1 MAETKKKTYQS
12 ASGGKGS
19 KNDVQQAYKKAAPT
33 GSAGGLRVGAVLL
46 WLAAI
51 AFEILAILVFK
62 GVVNLKFMPQI
73 AQLIAFLVLDL
84 ICVIVGSQLWK
95 RANHIDPA
103 SKKNKVKF
111 WLWNNM
117 GVIVAAFA
125 FIPFIIIALL
135 DKNADKKTKTIAVV
149 AAAVALAIG
158 VVTSIDYN
166 PISAEEKEAA
176 VGEIQGDVF
185 WTPFG
190 HVYHAYD
197 DCQALN
203 HTDTLTYGS
212 VEEAINHS
220 RTRMCSFCA
229 KRMEK
234 EEGID
239 LTNIKTDNQDVD
251 EEALEAIPEA
261 E

>member
-1 MAETKKKTYQS
+1 MAETKKKTYQT
-12 ASGGKGS
+12 ASGEKGS
-19 KNDVQQAYKKAAPT
+19 KKDVEQAYKKAAPT
-33 GSAGGLRVGAVLL
+33 GSAAGFRVGAILL

-51 AFEILAILVFK
+51 GFELLAVLVLK
-62 GVVNLKFMPQI
+62 GIVDLKFIPQI

-84 ICVIVGSQLWK
+84 ICVIIGSQLWK
-95 RANHIDPA
+95 RANRIDPA

-125 FIPFIIIALL
+125 FIPFIIIALT
-135 DKNADKKTKTIAVV
+135 DKNADKKTKTIAVI

-158 VVTSIDYN
+158 ALTSIDYN
-166 PISAEEKEAA
+166 PISAEEKAA
-176 VGEIQGDVF
+176 AAEEVGGDVF

-212 VEEAINHS
+212 VEEAIEHN

-229 KRMEK
+229 KRMGVSDE
-234 EEGID
+234 
-239 LTNIKTDNQDVD
+239 IKTDNKEVTEDDLV
-251 EEALEAIPEA
+251 PVPA

>member
-1 MAETKKKTYQS
+1 MAEQKKKTYQT
-12 ASGGKGS
+12 ASGEKGS
-19 KNDVQQAYKKAAPT
+19 KADAQQAYVKAGPT
-33 GSAGGLRVGAVLL
+33 GSAAGLRVGAILL

-51 AFEILAILVFK
+51 AFEVLAILVIK
-62 GVVNLKFMPQI
+62 GVVDLKFIPQI
-73 AQLIAFLVLDL
+73 WQLIAFIVLDL
-84 ICVIVGSQLWK
+84 VCVIIGSQLWK
-95 RANHIDPA
+95 RANRIDPA

-125 FIPFIIIALL
+125 FIPFIIIALT
-135 DKNADKKTKTIAVV
+135 DKNADKKTKTIATV
-149 AAAVALAIG
+149 AAVAALAVG
-158 VVTSIDYN
+158 VLTSIDYN
-166 PISAEEKEAA
+166 PISAEEKAA
-176 VGEIQGDVF
+176 AEEEIGGDVF

-203 HTDTLTYGS
+203 QTDTLTYGS
-212 VEEAINHS
+212 VTEAIEHN

-234 EEGID
+234 EEGVVLD
-239 LTNIKTDNQDVD
+239 GIKTDNKEVD
-251 EEALEAIPEA
+251 EGDLVPVPA

>member
-1 MAETKKKTYQS
+1 MAEQKKKTYQK
-12 ASGGKGS
+12 ASGEQGS
-19 KNDVQQAYKKAAPT
+19 KGDAKQAYKKAAPS
-33 GSAGGLRVGAVLL
+33 GSAAGFRVGAILL

-51 AFEILAILVFK
+51 AFEVLAILVIK
-62 GVVNLKFMPQI
+62 GVVDLKFVSQI
-73 AQLIAFLVLDL
+73 VQLIAFLVLDL
-84 ICVIVGSQLWK
+84 ACVIIGSQLWK
-95 RANHIDPA
+95 KANRIDPA

-125 FIPFIIIALL
+125 FIPFVIIALT
-135 DKNADKKTKTIAVV
+135 DKNADKKTKTIATV
-149 AAAVALAIG
+149 AAIVALAIG
-158 VVTSIDYN
+158 VATSIDYN
-166 PISAEEKEAA
+166 PISAEEKAA
-176 VGEIQGDVF
+176 AEGEIDGDVF

-203 HTDTLTYGS
+203 QSDTLTYGT
-212 VEEAINHS
+212 VTEAIEHN
-220 RTRMCSFCA
+220 RTRLCSFCA

-234 EEGID
+234 EEGVTLD
-239 LTNIKTDNQDVD
+239 GIKTDNIEVD
-251 EEALEAIPEA
+251 EEDLVPAA

>member
-1 MAETKKKTYQS
+1 MAEQKKKTYQN
-12 ASGGKGS
+12 ASGEKGS
-19 KNDVQQAYKKAAPT
+19 KSDVKQAYKKAGAT
-33 GSAGGLRVGAVLL
+33 GSAAGFRVGAILL
-46 WLAAI
+46 WLVAI
-51 AFEILAILVFK
+51 ACEVLAVLVIK
-62 GVVNLKFMPQI
+62 GVVDLKFIPQI

-84 ICVIVGSQLWK
+84 ICVIIGSQLWK
-95 RANHIDPA
+95 KSNRIDPA

-125 FIPFIIIALL
+125 FIPFVIIALT
-135 DKNADKKTKTIAVV
+135 DKNADKKTKTIAAV
-149 AAAVALAIG
+149 AAVIALAIG
-158 VVTSIDYN
+158 VATSIDYN

-176 VGEIQGDVF
+176 EAEIGGDVF

-203 HTDTLTYGS
+203 QTDTLTYGS
-212 VEEAINHS
+212 VEEAIEHN

-234 EEGID
+234 EEGVTLD
-239 LTNIKTDNQDVD
+239 GIKTDNVEVN
-251 EEALEAIPEA
+251 EEDLVPAA